1 MTHFV
6 GLVVADNIE
15 QVEEL
20 LSPFNEDL
28 ITRDKWTFIPNPNTK
43 WDGYEIG
50 GRWGNVTPDN
60 ICLGYQVRQYF
71 HDDPPTVLIDHSG
84 WHAEEEF
91 GWFGESQPTN
101 TPNIIE
107 KKLEE
112 HTDCTMYVVDFH
124 GA

>member
-50 GRWGNVTPDN
+50 GR
-60 ICLGYQVRQYF
+60 
-71 HDDPPTVLIDHSG
+71 
-84 WHAEEEF
+84 
-91 GWFGESQPTN
+91 
-101 TPNIIE
+101 
-107 KKLEE
+107 
-112 HTDCTMYVVDFH
+112 
-124 GA
+124 